1 MGDSAWH
8 QSRFATLDKAGHQ
21 AATVQHVARWYGLAA
36 TAGLD
41 GRLPRRAPP
50 VSPWLRNGS
59 KSPRVAS
66 GSPLQTRGLDAHPVA
81 WQRGQTAMQGLDVAR
96 SCILKA
102 TLLYSVD

>member
-8 QSRFATLDKAGHQ
+8 QTRFATLDKAGHQ

-66 GSPLQTRGLDAHPVA
+66 GSRSATNVPTHGRTDAPSATEVGGTGIGNVA
-81 WQRGQTAMQGLDVAR
+81 
-96 SCILKA
+96 
-102 TLLYSVD
+102 